1 MAKYG
6 RLVKRIAVEN
16 QPDAHVAPEPE
27 RDALAAVLMARAKT
41 CVVMWS
47 VLAAL
52 VAAAG
57 VVAGSMVEPWCV
69 LVGGILG
76 AGLVQY
82 GLERAFWHRLEAHR
96 VDLLAEIAKN
106 TRR

>member
-6 RLVKRIAVEN
+6 RLVKRMVVED
-16 QPDAHVAPEPE
+16 PPVAHVAPEPE
-27 RDALAAVLMARAKT
+27 RDVLAAVLMARAKT

-52 VAAAG
+52 VAIAG
-57 VVAGSMVEPWCV
+57 FVAGPMIDPWFA
-69 LVGGILG
+69 LVGLILG

-82 GLERAFWHRLEAHR
+82 GLERAFWYRLEAHR
-96 VDLLAEIAKN
+96 VDLLAEIAEN